1 MKQTEQTPNLTS
13 FHGHQ
18 IAATPFELEL
28 IFDMEPKGG
37 LDGKTTKRW
46 TLETE
51 SGKVFSVY
59 DWKYYREIGLHETIL
74 WNIGGH
80 RIEETA
86 EAEKEIMQALEPIR
100 LGWIEIQ

>member
-1 MKQTEQTPNLTS
+1 MKQTDQTPNLTS

-18 IAATPFELEL
+18 ITATPFELEL

-37 LDGKTTKRW
+37 LDAKTTKRW

-51 SGKVFSVY
+51 SGKVFTVY
-59 DWKYYREIGLHETIL
+59 DWKYYREIGLHEAIL

-80 RIEETA
+80 RREDTV
-86 EAEKEIMQALEPIR
+86 EAQKEILQALETIR